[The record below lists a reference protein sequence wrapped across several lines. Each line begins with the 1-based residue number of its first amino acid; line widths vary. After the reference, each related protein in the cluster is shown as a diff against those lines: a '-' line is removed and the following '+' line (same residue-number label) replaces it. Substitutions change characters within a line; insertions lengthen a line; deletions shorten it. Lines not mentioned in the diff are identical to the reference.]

1 MTTSAQLSAAQLE
14 SLKKA
19 WHTLDPDNEGLVP
32 RDVKRVLESLGF
44 EPTDEELSGLLIEA
58 VHEHYNAPTDCE
70 DFCPVLARVY
80 VGELQCTKVPSTLRV
95 LTSRDSVHIPTT

>member
-1 MTTSAQLSAAQLE
+1 MTTSAQLSAAHLE
-14 SLKKA
+14 SLKNA

-44 EPTDEELSGLLIEA
+44 EPTDEELSGLLMEA
-58 VHEHYNAPTDCE
+58 VNEHYNAATDCE

-80 VGELQCTKVPSTLRV
+80 AGELPCTKVPEHSTRSDL
-95 LTSRDSVHIPTT
+95 SR